1 MNHEL
6 KALRDQISQIKA
18 KGPKPKFPITVW
30 QKIEELSAN
39 MPLASICQA
48 IGIDSNHAKSRLKK
62 SSNLQNN
69 RTENYIPKLIQIPSS
84 VVPILEISMPNGA
97 IIKVYPQ

>member
-6 KALRDQISQIKA
+6 KALRDQITQIKS
-18 KGPKPKFPITVW
+18 KGPKPKFPTTIW
-30 QKIEELSAN
+30 DKIEELSATMSLN
-39 MPLASICQA
+39 SICQA

-62 SSNLQNN
+62 SSNLQNTS
-69 RTENYIPKLIQIPSS
+69 TENYIPKLIQIPSA